1 MPRHDPITLALHW
14 LIALLIAAAYA
25 ASSLVEDGPGRS
37 WAMNLHGSLGLA
49 VFGLSLIRILWR
61 GFARHPAPV
70 AMPALMAR
78 LAHYA
83 HVALYA
89 MMLATPALGLL
100 ALWAGGQGMTFL
112 GVLALPS
119 PMAASP
125 GIAKFLEGTHE
136 LAANA
141 MVALALLH
149 AGAAIFHQYI
159 LRDHLLERMTPGG
172 KTS

>member
-1 MPRHDPITLALHW
+1 LPRHDPVTLALHW

-25 ASSLVEDGPGRS
+25 ASSQVEDGPGRA

-49 VFGLSLIRILWR
+49 VFGLSLLRILWR

-78 LAHYA
+78 LANLA
-83 HVALYA
+83 HVALYVA
-89 MMLATPALGLL
+89 MVAVPVIGLL
-100 ALWAGGQGMTFL
+100 ALWASGQGLSLF
-112 GVLALPS
+112 GVVAMPS
-119 PMAASP
+119 PMEASR
-125 GIAKFLEGTHE
+125 GLGAFLEGAHE

-141 MVALALLH
+141 LVALALLH
-149 AGAAIFHQYI
+149 AAAAIFHQYI

-172 KTS
+172 RA